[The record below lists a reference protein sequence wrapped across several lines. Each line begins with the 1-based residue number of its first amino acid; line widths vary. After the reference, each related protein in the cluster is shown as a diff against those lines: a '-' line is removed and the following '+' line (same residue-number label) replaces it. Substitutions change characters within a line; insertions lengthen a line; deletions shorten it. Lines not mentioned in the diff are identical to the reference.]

1 MSFRR
6 ASSVLFV
13 VAWLL
18 VAVALGWLAWRAPSL
33 PEQVPI
39 FRSPWS
45 EGPRLAPRTIWTVLR
60 VALMGAAQL
69 GAVTV
74 LAVAVVRAR
83 SAGWTRLA
91 QAGALAVGVKTLL
104 EAIEFG
110 GVGTLAALALRGA
123 TIGVV
128 GAFILFVV
136 ALWRRGAL
144 ENAPRLNRSETAL
157 VVLSVAAWALLVVAP
172 LV

>member
-1 MSFRR
+1 MSLQRV
-6 ASSVLFV
+6 SSVIFV
-13 VAWLL
+13 FAWLL
-18 VAVALGWLAWRAPSL
+18 VAAALSWLAWRAPSL

-60 VALMGAAQL
+60 VGLMGAAQL
-69 GAVTV
+69 GALTV
-74 LAVAVVRAR
+74 LAVAVVRER
-83 SAGWTRLA
+83 STAWTRLA
-91 QAGALAVGVKTLL
+91 QAGALAIGAKTLL

-110 GVGTLAALALRGA
+110 GVGTLAALVLRGA
-123 TIGVV
+123 TVGVV
-128 GAFILFVV
+128 GAFTLFVV

-144 ENAPRLNRSETAL
+144 ANAPRLKRSETAL
-157 VVLSVAAWALLVVAP
+157 VAASVAAWALLVVAP